1 MSQEDGTTPTRVYL
15 ASIYP
20 VVNFEAWQRE
30 LHGARRA
37 LARLGV
43 TRHWVFRGADDPRE
57 VMSILELPSR
67 EHAERLLASTDLN
80 LSDWMDRIGLEIYPT
95 FFVGEPV
102 DVQEYPPPTPR
113 AARPTE

>member
-1 MSQEDGTTPTRVYL
+1 MSHEDGASPRRVYL

-20 VVNFEAWQRE
+20 VGDFDAWQVE

-43 TRHWVFRGADDPRE
+43 TRHWVFRGADDPKE

-67 EHAERLLASTDLN
+67 EHAERLLASTELN
-80 LSDWMDRIGLEIYPT
+80 ISGWMDRVGLEIYPT

>member
-1 MSQEDGTTPTRVYL
+1 MSQEDGTTPQRVYL

-20 VVNFEAWQRE
+20 VGDFDAWQRE

-43 TRHWVFRGADDPRE
+43 TRHWVLRGSDDPKE

-67 EHAERLLASTDLN
+67 EHAERLLASTELN
-80 LSDWMDRIGLEIYPT
+80 MARWMGRIGLEIYPT

-102 DVQEYPPPTPR
+102 DVQEYPAPTPR
-113 AARPTE
+113 AARPPE

>member
-1 MSQEDGTTPTRVYL
+1 MSQEDDTTPKRVYL

-20 VVNFEAWQRE
+20 VVNFDAWQSE

-43 TRHWVFRGADDPRE
+43 TRHWVLRGSDDPKE

-67 EHAERLLASTDLN
+67 EHAERLLASRDVN
-80 LSDWMDRIGLEIYPT
+80 LAEWMDRIGLEIYPT

-102 DVQEYPPPTPR
+102 DIQEYPSLPPRTS
-113 AARPTE
+113 RPGD